1 LPSWAA
7 HQHHYKEDLQ
17 MRNSVEHGLMR
28 RRDVNDAIRIAMR
41 DDIDADMAGRN

>member
-1 LPSWAA
+1 
-7 HQHHYKEDLQ
+7 

-41 DDIDADMAGRN
+41 DDIDADIAGRN